1 MWVIHSAPAY
11 CRSPGDP
18 VQVREGHGTQK
29 GALRNVSMKQRRHA
43 PPKPD
48 TQQGLNKE
56 SLTALGP
63 LQMGLR
69 RASSRRR
76 LNQHVSTQQE
86 EKLIDNTAGLSCVS
100 ARANLST
107 QHKENKSWKAAT
119 LVWVQKRAHRS
130 WQVPRSSCP
139 EAEAWPE

>member
-1 MWVIHSAPAY
+1 MLP
-11 CRSPGDP
+11 
-18 VQVREGHGTQK
+18 
-29 GALRNVSMKQRRHA
+29 LR
-43 PPKPD
+43 PD

-56 SLTALGP
+56 LLTALGP

-69 RASSRRR
+69 RTSSRRR

-100 ARANLST
+100 ARANLSI

-119 LVWVQKRAHRS
+119 LVSVQKRAHLS